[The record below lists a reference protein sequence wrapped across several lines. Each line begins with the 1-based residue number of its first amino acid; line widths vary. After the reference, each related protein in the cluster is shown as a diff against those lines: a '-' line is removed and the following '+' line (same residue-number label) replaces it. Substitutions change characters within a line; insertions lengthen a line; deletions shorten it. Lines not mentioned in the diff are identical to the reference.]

1 MTKPIK
7 IWCTFLSILLALIS
21 TPPLCIGA
29 ETAPKKPTIEEVKKE
44 TQEYLRVLK
53 SYSVAQRDEA
63 VAKTEAELAELD
75 ASLEELEAEIDA
87 NWEEMSKAARA
98 EANATLRELHKLRN
112 EVAEEYG
119 RMQASSAA
127 AWEEMKKGFS
137 KAYVDLQ
144 EAWEKAEKEFGKK

>member
-1 MTKPIK
+1 MSNLIK
-7 IWCTFLSILLALIS
+7 ICCTFLAILLALIS
-21 TPPLCIGA
+21 TAPLCLGA

-63 VAKTEAELAELD
+63 IAKTEAELAALD
-75 ASLEELEAEIDA
+75 TSIEELEREIDA

-98 EANATLRELHKLRN
+98 EANATLRSLHKLRN

-127 AWEEMKKGFS
+127 AWEEMKKGFA

-144 EAWEKAEKEFGKK
+144 EAWEKAEKEFGAK

>member
-1 MTKPIK
+1 MINPIK
-7 IWCTFLSILLALIS
+7 ICCTFISILLALIS
-21 TPPLCIGA
+21 TASLSSA
-29 ETAPKKPTIEEVKKE
+29 ETTSPKPTIEEVKKE

-63 VAKTEAELAELD
+63 IAKTEAELVALD
-75 ASLEELEAEIDA
+75 ASIDELEAEIDA
-87 NWEEMSKAARA
+87 DWEKMSKAARA
-98 EANATLRELHKLRN
+98 EANATLRVLRKQRN

-137 KAYVDLQ
+137 KAYVELQ
-144 EAWEKAEKEFGKK
+144 EAWERAEKEFGAK